1 MASRSLL
8 KEDFL
13 GAVLLEQAAGRP
25 VIVRHFPTGLRGWLA
40 ARLAAREARALKRL
54 AGLRGVP
61 RLLHLDGQRLV
72 RSYLDAQVM
81 YLGNPPQR
89 DYFRRAARLLRRMHR
104 RGVAHN
110 DLAKEANWLCL
121 ENGYCGIVDFQLA
134 VCTRR
139 RGRWFR
145 LLAREDL
152 RHLLKHKRHYLPQSL
167 TARERAILASPSLL
181 ARACRR
187 IAKPPYVFVTRRL
200 LGWPER
206 SGPAERQSHAATLE
220 GYTGSN
226 D

>member
-1 MASRSLL
+1 MRLQRSSDVSVESNRQATGPRSEARLIASARTRGLPSRNAMPSDDNTSAGTARAFRASRPS
-8 KEDFL
+8 
-13 GAVLLEQAAGRP
+13 AAASP
-25 VIVRHFPTGLRGWLA
+25 
-40 ARLAAREARALKRL
+40 
-54 AGLRGVP
+54 
-61 RLLHLDGQRLV
+61 
-72 RSYLDAQVM
+72 
-81 YLGNPPQR
+81 
-89 DYFRRAARLLRRMHR
+89 
-104 RGVAHN
+104 
-110 DLAKEANWLCL
+110 
-121 ENGYCGIVDFQLA
+121 
-134 VCTRR
+134 
-139 RGRWFR
+139 
-145 LLAREDL
+145 LAREDL